1 MTLFPLLL
9 DRRPVRRFLI
19 PSKPPVRSAA
29 VLPSPTAQYD
39 LLSTYFQRPA
49 SAARPFPLTLGHS
62 SSHQRPC
69 PWICS
74 PQWSAYRWKGA
85 NGRRRK
91 GRKRRSPWMRSGP
104 PVGTDTSDQL
114 HRPFSVLLR
123 QRPAGTAPRFS
134 RVLPRL
140 PELRACLALAAGTH
154 VWNGS
159 MCMGRTLCRW
169 NNGTI
174 FLRMHRTRPL
184 SLQREEMRYPV
195 ISSPLITTSLSR
207 DSGVNFS
214 ESEQPHTTARPA
226 PTTRPVLFNAQN
238 MTNTPTPTPPCGK
251 GSLSATVV
259 STEAQLAS
267 AKKASSLLHSR
278 KGKVCRHPGIP
289 LTSQRQQQPM
299 TTTPSLRRSN
309 KSQMETCRYRSKF
322 AESIQEVKSGQPL
335 SLAVLAAFVFG
346 PRRTV

>member
-1 MTLFPLLL
+1 MAPVDCWKKDQGHGQITSDDSLSGLATCPPSRPSLGPEAMTLFPLLL

-91 GRKRRSPWMRSGP
+91 GRKRRNPWMRSGP

-134 RVLPRL
+134 
-140 PELRACLALAAGTH
+140 
-154 VWNGS
+154 
-159 MCMGRTLCRW
+159 
-169 NNGTI
+169 
-174 FLRMHRTRPL
+174 
-184 SLQREEMRYPV
+184 
-195 ISSPLITTSLSR
+195 
-207 DSGVNFS
+207 
-214 ESEQPHTTARPA
+214 
-226 PTTRPVLFNAQN
+226 
-238 MTNTPTPTPPCGK
+238 
-251 GSLSATVV
+251 
-259 STEAQLAS
+259 
-267 AKKASSLLHSR
+267 
-278 KGKVCRHPGIP
+278 
-289 LTSQRQQQPM
+289 
-299 TTTPSLRRSN
+299 
-309 KSQMETCRYRSKF
+309 
-322 AESIQEVKSGQPL
+322 
-335 SLAVLAAFVFG
+335 
-346 PRRTV
+346 